1 VTVTPP
7 PPERRKGMLT
17 PVTDLLDRIR
27 GAVGLLYREV
37 LKFGVVGSIAFAID
51 IGLFNLLSTGLWPGS
66 GPAPL
71 DGHEKIAKIASATL
85 ATLVAWLGNRHWSFR
100 HRRQAA
106 AHREL
111 LLFAIMNVGGML
123 IGVTCLTISHDVL
136 GFTSPLADNV
146 SGNLIGTALG
156 TLFRFWAYR
165 TFVFTELRD
174 PAAHDLIAVAEAD
187 DAERAAT
194 EPGTDPGTDPAAA
207 AAPVLPVRTPRD
219 TRG

>member
-1 VTVTPP
+1 MFAPA
-7 PPERRKGMLT
+7 
-17 PVTDLLDRIR
+17 TDLLDRIR

-66 GPAPL
+66 GTAPL
-71 DGHEKIAKIASATL
+71 DGHEKVAKIVSATL

-100 HRRQAA
+100 HRRQVA

-136 GFTSPLADNV
+136 GFTSSLADNV

-165 TFVFTELRD
+165 TFVFTELRS
-174 PAAHDLIAVAEAD
+174 PASPDLIAVAEVD
-187 DAERAAT
+187 RPRWT
-194 EPGTDPGTDPAAA
+194 E
-207 AAPVLPVRTPRD
+207 
-219 TRG
+219 